1 MALLVRGRS
10 MFSPKVSKVSL
21 KPHEKPVQSGLAITP
36 SDIERL
42 AQQGVAVSVPNADS
56 FIYNNEN
63 GWDIDP
69 VYSRDSDRNSMWE
82 ASQKAKARIMR
93 ARKKDAEK
101 FT

>member
-1 MALLVRGRS
+1 MGLLVRGRAF
-10 MFSPKVSKVSL
+10 FSPKLQKAKRLS
-21 KPHEKPVQSGLAITP
+21 HEKAVQSGLAITP

-56 FIYNNEN
+56 FIYNNEV
-63 GWDIDP
+63 GWDVDP

-93 ARKKDAEK
+93 ARKKDAEL

>member
-10 MFSPKVSKVSL
+10 MFSPKVTKTSL

-56 FIYNNEN
+56 FLYNNEV
-63 GWDIDP
+63 GFDIDP
-69 VYSRDSDRNSMWE
+69 VYSRDEDRNSLWE
-82 ASQKAKARIMR
+82 RSQIAKHRIIR
-93 ARKKDAEK
+93 ARKKDADK
-101 FT
+101 FS